1 MADPNAFPDFVWSIG
16 EEGSDPIVMRQGE
29 RYRQDQFA
37 ESGHDEHMED
47 DLVAI
52 ADLGVQVVRY
62 GTPWR
67 LAEPEPGVYDWSLWD
82 RAFAA
87 CAAAGLEPIVE
98 FLHFGLP
105 DHHPGFVDRAW
116 IDSFVRYVTAFLDR
130 YPAPRW
136 FTPINEPGITARL
149 SARFGIWND
158 MAATSEAHA
167 QALANIVQANLEAMA
182 LIRTDRNG
190 WWVGSEGFDIP
201 VAMNDSRRQRRM
213 STAFARSVG
222 SSGTF
227 TSVTNQPSPATSM
240 ASTRLNLRASDR
252 WLNTTASSPGSTS
265 TRSQSC
271 RSEVT
276 GRHGRRV
283 N

>member
-1 MADPNAFPDFVWSIG
+1 
-16 EEGSDPIVMRQGE
+16 
-29 RYRQDQFA
+29 
-37 ESGHDEHMED
+37 MEA

-52 ADLGVQVVRY
+52 ADLGVTGRAVRDAR
-62 GTPWR
+62 GGSPNPSPVST
-67 LAEPEPGVYDWSLWD
+67 DWSLWD
-82 RAFAA
+82 RAFARHVRPPA
-87 CAAAGLEPIVE
+87 LEPIVE

-201 VAMNDSRRQRRM
+201 VAMNDSPGGSGGCRPHSHARLARLGPSLRSRISRRRLLRWPRHG
-213 STAFARSVG
+213 STCAHPIAG
-222 SSGTF
+222 
-227 TSVTNQPSPATSM
+227 
-240 ASTRLNLRASDR
+240 STRPPRRRA
-252 WLNTTASSPGSTS
+252 
-265 TRSQSC
+265 
-271 RSEVT
+271 
-276 GRHGRRV
+276 RHLPDLSRAGRR
-283 N
+283 